1 MTRSM
6 QAKMAAATSAVAQLV
21 ELDDCLS
28 ITITLQDTSGDYSVG
43 LATLFSADSR
53 TSLQLSSERGRT
65 SLTLRRSS

>member
-1 MTRSM
+1 MTRST
-6 QAKMAAATSAVAQLV
+6 QAKMVAATSAVAQLA

-43 LATLFSADSR
+43 LATLFSVDSG

-65 SLTLRRSS
+65 SLTLRRSP